1 MAKKRKSDAT
11 RLDEVD
17 RGMYTAF
24 CSAANNLSQ
33 LYSQAMHQQRLS
45 FQAGERHAMEK
56 LNNWILRQQEDGVRV
71 MPGDIVAY
79 VQNEIDHGLE
89 EPPSSPRL
97 PFQQQQTQTPMQS
110 THSGIPVS
118 SNAFGPATAVQGL
131 RSGNSDQP
139 KTPFSP
145 TLYLVLF
152 AGVSNTIT
160 CHKGVSMRI
169 MLCGAM
175 RIITVTKPETLIR
188 QVLMILR
195 WICMP
200 IALLMILLTSILES
214 KNHFFR
220 KGMQIV
226 VIGGGTNKI
235 ICKRLEHKELGQA
248 MSVQR
253 AL

>member
-97 PFQQQQTQTPMQS
+97 PFQQQQTQTTMQS

-139 KTPFSP
+139 KNSVFSNALSSP
-145 TLYLVLF
+145 VRRSLQHYHLSQGGQYANNVMRGNENHNGNQTRDPNPPS
-152 AGVSNTIT
+152 SNDT
-160 CHKGVSMRI
+160 SMD
-169 MLCGAM
+169 MHADS
-175 RIITVTKPETLIR
+175 PSHDS
-188 QVLMILR
+188 
-195 WICMP
+195 P
-200 IALLMILLTSILES
+200 Y
-214 KNHFFR
+214 
-220 KGMQIV
+220 
-226 VIGGGTNKI
+226 
-235 ICKRLEHKELGQA
+235 
-248 MSVQR
+248 
-253 AL
+253 